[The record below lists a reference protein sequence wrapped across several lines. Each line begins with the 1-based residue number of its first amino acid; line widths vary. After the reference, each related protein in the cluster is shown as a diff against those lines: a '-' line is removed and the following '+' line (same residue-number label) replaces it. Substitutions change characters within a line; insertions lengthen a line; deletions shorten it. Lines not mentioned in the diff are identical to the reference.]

1 MPPRQRGYSECGM
14 TDAQLVLYSSWAS
27 IIGLAVSLV
36 SLVYVRSIRANIVK
50 FRRKLRLRQL
60 TDEILNLQ
68 VEDAMSLTVGLRV
81 KLQALKRNIP
91 VYAWSRFTSKGRTK
105 LDIHRFIDTLDLAAL
120 REAINDLLSYSEDV

>member
-1 MPPRQRGYSECGM
+1 M
-14 TDAQLVLYSSWAS
+14 TDAQLTLYSSWAS

-60 TDEILNLQ
+60 TDAILNLQ
-68 VEDAMSLTVGLRV
+68 VEELMPLPVGLPG

-91 VYAWSRFTSKGRTK
+91 IHFWSRFTPEGRTR
-105 LDIHRFIDTLDLAAL
+105 LDIHRFIETLDIAAL
-120 REAINDLLSYSEDV
+120 REAIIDLLSYSEDL

>member
-50 FRRKLRLRQL
+50 FRRKQRIRQL
-60 TDEILNLQ
+60 TDDILQ
-68 VEDAMSLTVGLRV
+68 IRIGARPIASSSLV

-91 VYAWSRFTSKGRTK
+91 IHFWSRYTPQWRAR
-105 LDIHRFIDTLDLAAL
+105 LDIHRFIDAMDLAAL
-120 REAINDLLSYSEDV
+120 REAIIDLLSYSEDL